1 MASNWDAIR
10 RRVSELGRAHVRVGV
25 VGQAAHEQHR
35 GTDLT
40 TGEIATLHELGNPR
54 SGLVRR
60 SFIAATCDDPAVQA
74 GFVAMEARLIR
85 EVINGRVDRN
95 VALAMLGGW
104 MAQQIRDRI
113 SSGRV
118 TPPLAPSTVARKGHA
133 VPLLDSQQLLDAIGY
148 EIVG

>member
-10 RRVSELGRAHVRVGV
+10 RRVSDLGRAHVRAGV
-25 VGQAAHEQHR
+25 VGPPAHEQHR
-35 GTDLT
+35 GSDLT
-40 TGEIATLHELGNPR
+40 VAELATIHELGNPR
-54 SGLVRR
+54 TGLVRR

-74 GFVAMEARLIR
+74 GFVAMEARLIS

-118 TPPLAPSTVARKGHA
+118 TPPLAPSTVARKHSSI
-133 VPLLDSQQLLDAIGY
+133 PLLDQGQLLDAIGY